1 MKAEVTEI
9 IDNGKKGKFRH
20 AIRFSVVF
28 EKEELESLPD
38 KDLMPT
44 IESKINEGTTVDPK
58 NLCYFAER
66 IINDL
71 NELKNNES

>member
-9 IDNGKKGKFRH
+9 IDYGKKGKYRH
-20 AIRFSVVF
+20 ALRFSVIF
-28 EKEELESLPD
+28 EEEELKALPD
-38 KDLMPT
+38 KDLMPE
-44 IESKINEGTTVDPK
+44 IERRINEGTTVDPK

-71 NELKNNES
+71 NEIKQ